1 MTNGSDDLHDV
12 FDQFRDY
19 DRQRTATLLK
29 KGEQSGQG
37 RRDVN
42 REPPGDVAAT
52 GHGRDASEASE

>member
-1 MTNGSDDLHDV
+1 MTNGSDNLRDV

-29 KGEQSGQG
+29 KGAQNEQG

-42 REPPGDVAAT
+42 RDGSGDVAAR
-52 GHGRDASEASE
+52 GRDASEASE